1 MYNFFL
7 NFFFYNHNFNL
18 LNVTK
23 LQGVMIMKTKFSL
36 ILSACLLS
44 SSLFAKNTDDEI
56 TKLQKQLAQIQA
68 ELAQIRK
75 EREAQDKQN
84 EAVKAEL
91 ADLNDRA
98 DETEFQAALSKVKF
112 GLEFSTAV
120 SNTNYKVS
128 GQDYSANNK
137 WMNELHLNMN
147 ADINDKTKF
156 YGRLSMAKNWSQ
168 MGWSGTPYDL
178 DAGRN
183 TRTSGPV
190 LYVDRAY
197 LDYYITPEWIATIGR
212 QPGTDGPGSN
222 LRNNALRQ
230 STYPA
235 LMINTLGDA
244 LVLTYKPESLK
255 EHDVAIRA
263 AYGKVYQ
270 WDEES
275 GKVKDW
281 MGDQKSVDANLYYA
295 AIEGK
300 LPVEGMG
307 DNLLIFNVA
316 YLQDFALPLLTSN
329 QITLAEAN
337 FAQQGLPLKFTNRD
351 GVYNL
356 GDITLANL
364 HFENNNAF
372 GTNFNWFASLGYSH
386 GSNGQTLEPA
396 ATAALATKGI
406 KAKFNEEDGYSVHVG
421 GRYDFTKALKVG
433 YEFFWGSRYWYT
445 MSRPSINDPL
455 NIRMTRGTAHDFYVI
470 YQLDRYQFLRLSYTN
485 IQNIWGNRGIP
496 FGDAIKDKSRADNIM
511 LMYNVKF

>member
-1 MYNFFL
+1 
-7 NFFFYNHNFNL
+7 
-18 LNVTK
+18 
-23 LQGVMIMKTKFSL
+23 MKTKFSL

-56 TKLQKQLAQIQA
+56 IKLQKQLAQIQA

-75 EREAQDKQN
+75 EREAQAKQN

-168 MGWSGTPYDL
+168 MGWSGSPYDL

-183 TRTSGPV
+183 TRSSGPV

-197 LDYYITPEWIATIGR
+197 LDYYITPEWIATVGR

-235 LMINTLGDA
+235 LAINALGDA
-244 LVLTYKPESLK
+244 AVITYKPESLQDHK
-255 EHDVAIRA
+255 VAIRA
-263 AYGKVYQ
+263 AYGKTYQ
-270 WDEES
+270 WDEE
-275 GKVKDW
+275 GKVRDW
-281 MGDQKSVDANLYYA
+281 MSDQKDADANLYYA
-295 AIEGK
+295 AVEGE
-300 LPVEGMG
+300 LPIEGMG
-307 DNLLIFNVA
+307 NNLIIFNVA
-316 YLQDFALPLLTSN
+316 HMTDFALPLPSIPSILN
-329 QITLAEAN
+329 Q
-337 FAQQGLPLKFTNRD
+337 

-356 GDITLANL
+356 GDLTLANI
-364 HFENNNAF
+364 HFENYNAF
-372 GTNFNWFASLGYSH
+372 GTNFNYFVSLGYS
-386 GSNGQTLEPA
+386 NGANAHTLSVIPTIQSQLE
-396 ATAALATKGI
+396 
-406 KAKFNEEDGYSVHVG
+406 FNEKDGYAVHVG

-485 IQNIWGNRGIP
+485 IQNIWGNRGLP
-496 FGDAIKDKSRADNIM
+496 FGGAKKDKARADNIM

>member
-1 MYNFFL
+1 
-7 NFFFYNHNFNL
+7 
-18 LNVTK
+18 
-23 LQGVMIMKTKFSL
+23 MKTKFSL

-68 ELAQIRK
+68 ELAEIRK
-75 EREAQDKQN
+75 EREAQAKQN

-168 MGWSGTPYDL
+168 MGWSGSPLDL

-183 TRTSGPV
+183 TRSSGPV

-235 LMINTLGDA
+235 LAINALGDA
-244 LVLTYKPESLK
+244 AVITYKPESLQDHK
-255 EHDVAIRA
+255 VAIRA
-263 AYGKVYQ
+263 AYGKTYQ

-275 GKVKDW
+275 GKVRDW
-281 MGDQKSVDANLYYA
+281 MSDQKDADANLYYA
-295 AIEGK
+295 AVEGE
-300 LPVEGMG
+300 LPIEGMG
-307 DNLLIFNVA
+307 DNLIIFNVA
-316 YLQDFALPLLTSN
+316 HMTDFALPIPGSMLLGDD
-329 QITLAEAN
+329 E
-337 FAQQGLPLKFTNRD
+337 
-351 GVYNL
+351 VVNL
-356 GDITLANL
+356 GNLTLANI
-364 HFENNNAF
+364 HFENYKAF
-372 GTNFNWFASLGYSH
+372 GTNFNWFASLGYSN
-386 GSNGQTLEPA
+386 GSNNEINPLLSI
-396 ATAALATKGI
+396 ALQSKGYGNG
-406 KAKFNEEDGYSVHVG
+406 KFNEKDGYAVHVG

-455 NIRMTRGTAHDFYVI
+455 NIRMTRGTAHDVYVI

-485 IQNIWGNRGIP
+485 IQNKWGNRGIP
-496 FGDAIKDKSRADNIM
+496 LMGAKKEKSRADNIM

>member
-1 MYNFFL
+1 
-7 NFFFYNHNFNL
+7 
-18 LNVTK
+18 
-23 LQGVMIMKTKFSL
+23 MKTKFSL

-75 EREAQDKQN
+75 EREAQAKQN

-120 SNTNYKVS
+120 SNTNYKVD

-168 MGWSGTPYDL
+168 MGWSGSPLDL

-183 TRTSGPV
+183 TRSSGPV

-235 LMINTLGDA
+235 LAINALGDA
-244 LVLTYKPESLK
+244 AVITYKPESLQDHK
-255 EHDVAIRA
+255 VAIRA
-263 AYGKVYQ
+263 AYGKTYQ

-275 GKVKDW
+275 GKVRDW
-281 MGDQKSVDANLYYA
+281 MSDQKDADANLYYA
-295 AIEGK
+295 AVEGE
-300 LPVEGMG
+300 LPIEGMG
-307 DNLLIFNVA
+307 DNLIIFNVA
-316 YLQDFALPLLTSN
+316 HMTDFALPIPGSMLLGDDD
-329 QITLAEAN
+329 E
-337 FAQQGLPLKFTNRD
+337 
-351 GVYNL
+351 VVNL
-356 GDITLANL
+356 GNLTLANI
-364 HFENNNAF
+364 HFENYKAF
-372 GTNFNWFASLGYSH
+372 GTNFNWFASLGYSN
-386 GSNGQTLEPA
+386 GSNNEINPLLSI
-396 ATAALATKGI
+396 ALQSKGYGNG
-406 KAKFNEEDGYSVHVG
+406 KFNEKDGYAVHVG

-485 IQNIWGNRGIP
+485 IQNIWGNRGLP
-496 FGDAIKDKSRADNIM
+496 FGGAKKDKARADNIM

>member
-1 MYNFFL
+1 
-7 NFFFYNHNFNL
+7 
-18 LNVTK
+18 
-23 LQGVMIMKTKFSL
+23 MKTKFSL

-68 ELAQIRK
+68 ELAEIRK
-75 EREAQDKQN
+75 EREAQAKQN

-168 MGWSGTPYDL
+168 MGWSGSPLDL

-183 TRTSGPV
+183 TRSSGPV

-235 LMINTLGDA
+235 LAINALGDA
-244 LVLTYKPESLK
+244 AVITYKPESLQDHK
-255 EHDVAIRA
+255 VAIRA
-263 AYGKVYQ
+263 AYGKTYQ

-275 GKVKDW
+275 GKVRDW
-281 MGDQKSVDANLYYA
+281 MSDQKDADANLYYA
-295 AIEGK
+295 AVEGE
-300 LPVEGMG
+300 LPIEGMG
-307 DNLLIFNVA
+307 DNLIIFNVA
-316 YLQDFALPLLTSN
+316 HMTDFALPIPGSMLLGDDD
-329 QITLAEAN
+329 E
-337 FAQQGLPLKFTNRD
+337 
-351 GVYNL
+351 VVNL
-356 GDITLANL
+356 GNLTLANI
-364 HFENNNAF
+364 HFENYKAF
-372 GTNFNWFASLGYSH
+372 GTNFNWFASLGYSN
-386 GSNGQTLEPA
+386 GSNNEINPLLSI
-396 ATAALATKGI
+396 ALQSKGYGNG
-406 KAKFNEEDGYSVHVG
+406 KFNEKDGYAVHVG

-455 NIRMTRGTAHDFYVI
+455 NIRMTRGTAHDVYVI

-485 IQNIWGNRGIP
+485 IQNIWGNRGLP
-496 FGDAIKDKSRADNIM
+496 FGGAKKDKARADNIM

>member
-75 EREAQDKQN
+75 EREAQAKQN

-120 SNTNYKVS
+120 SNTNYKVD

-168 MGWSGTPYDL
+168 MGWSGSPLDL

-183 TRTSGPV
+183 TRSSGPV

-197 LDYYITPEWIATIGR
+197 LDYYITPEWIATVGR

-235 LMINTLGDA
+235 LAINALGDA
-244 LVLTYKPESLK
+244 AVITYKPESLQDHK
-255 EHDVAIRA
+255 VAIRA
-263 AYGKVYQ
+263 AYGKTYQ
-270 WDEES
+270 WDEE
-275 GKVKDW
+275 GKVRDW
-281 MGDQKSVDANLYYA
+281 MSDQKDADANLYYA
-295 AIEGK
+295 AVEGE
-300 LPVEGMG
+300 LPIEGMG
-307 DNLLIFNVA
+307 DNLIIFNVA
-316 YLQDFALPLLTSN
+316 HMTDFALPIPGSMLLGDDD
-329 QITLAEAN
+329 E
-337 FAQQGLPLKFTNRD
+337 
-351 GVYNL
+351 VVNL
-356 GDITLANL
+356 GNLTLANI
-364 HFENNNAF
+364 HFENYKAF
-372 GTNFNWFASLGYSH
+372 GTNFNWFASLGYSN
-386 GSNGQTLEPA
+386 GSNNEINPLLS
-396 ATAALATKGI
+396 AALQGKGYGNG
-406 KAKFNEEDGYSVHVG
+406 KFNEKDGYAVHVG

-485 IQNIWGNRGIP
+485 IQNIWGNRGLP
-496 FGDAIKDKSRADNIM
+496 FGGAKKDKARADNIM

>member
-75 EREAQDKQN
+75 EREAQVKQN

-183 TRTSGPV
+183 TRSSGPV

-197 LDYYITPEWIATIGR
+197 LDYYITPEWIATVGR

-235 LMINTLGDA
+235 LAINALGDA
-244 LVLTYKPESLK
+244 AVITYKPESLQDHK
-255 EHDVAIRA
+255 VAIRA
-263 AYGKVYQ
+263 AYGKTYQ
-270 WDEES
+270 WDEE
-275 GKVKDW
+275 GKVRDW
-281 MGDQKSVDANLYYA
+281 MSDQKDADANLYYA
-295 AIEGK
+295 AVEGE
-300 LPVEGMG
+300 LPIEGMG
-307 DNLLIFNVA
+307 DNLLLFNIA
-316 YLQDFALPLLTSN
+316 YLSDFALPLN
-329 QITLAEAN
+329 NGPIA
-337 FAQQGLPLKFTNRD
+337 LPGNGTILDDD
-351 GVYNL
+351 GVVNL
-356 GDITLANL
+356 GDLTIANL
-364 HFENNNAF
+364 HFENYKAF
-372 GTNFNWFASLGYSH
+372 GTNFNYFLSLDYSH
-386 GSNGQTLEPA
+386 GNNSQLSPILSGILQTQGYNG
-396 ATAALATKGI
+396 
-406 KAKFNEEDGYSVHVG
+406 KFNEEDGYAVHVG

-485 IQNIWGNRGIP
+485 IQNIWGNRGLP
-496 FGDAIKDKSRADNIM
+496 FGGAKKDKARADNIM

>member
-1 MYNFFL
+1 
-7 NFFFYNHNFNL
+7 
-18 LNVTK
+18 
-23 LQGVMIMKTKFSL
+23 MKTKFSL

-75 EREAQDKQN
+75 EREAQAKQN

-168 MGWSGTPYDL
+168 MGWSGSPYDL

-183 TRTSGPV
+183 TRSSGPV

-197 LDYYITPEWIATIGR
+197 LDYYITPEWIATVGR

-235 LMINTLGDA
+235 LAINALGDA
-244 LVLTYKPESLK
+244 AVITYKPESLQDHK
-255 EHDVAIRA
+255 VAIRT
-263 AYGKVYQ
+263 AYGKTYQ
-270 WDEES
+270 WDEE
-275 GKVKDW
+275 GKVRDW
-281 MGDQKSVDANLYYA
+281 MSDQKDADANLYYA
-295 AIEGK
+295 AVEGE
-300 LPVEGMG
+300 LPIEGMG
-307 DNLLIFNVA
+307 NNLIIFNVA
-316 YLQDFALPLLTSN
+316 HMTDFALPLPSIPSILN
-329 QITLAEAN
+329 Q
-337 FAQQGLPLKFTNRD
+337 

-356 GDITLANL
+356 GDLTLANI
-364 HFENNNAF
+364 HFENYNAF
-372 GTNFNWFASLGYSH
+372 GTNFNYFVSLGYS
-386 GSNGQTLEPA
+386 NGANAHTLSVIPTIQSQLE
-396 ATAALATKGI
+396 
-406 KAKFNEEDGYSVHVG
+406 FNEKDGYAVHVG

-485 IQNIWGNRGIP
+485 IQNIWGNRGLP
-496 FGDAIKDKSRADNIM
+496 FGGAKKDKARADNIM

>member
-1 MYNFFL
+1 
-7 NFFFYNHNFNL
+7 
-18 LNVTK
+18 
-23 LQGVMIMKTKFSL
+23 MKTKFSL

-56 TKLQKQLAQIQA
+56 TKLQKQLVQIQA

-75 EREAQDKQN
+75 EREAQAKQN

-168 MGWSGTPYDL
+168 MGWSGSPYDL

-183 TRTSGPV
+183 TRSSGPV

-197 LDYYITPEWIATIGR
+197 LDYYITPEWIATVGR

-235 LMINTLGDA
+235 LAINALGDA
-244 LVLTYKPESLK
+244 AVITYKPESLQDHK
-255 EHDVAIRA
+255 VAIRA
-263 AYGKVYQ
+263 AYGKTYQ
-270 WDEES
+270 WDEE
-275 GKVKDW
+275 GKVRDW
-281 MGDQKSVDANLYYA
+281 MSDQKDADANLYYA
-295 AIEGK
+295 AVEGE
-300 LPVEGMG
+300 LPIEGMG
-307 DNLLIFNVA
+307 NNLIIFNVA
-316 YLQDFALPLLTSN
+316 HMTDFALPLPSIPSILN
-329 QITLAEAN
+329 Q
-337 FAQQGLPLKFTNRD
+337 

-356 GDITLANL
+356 GDLTLANI
-364 HFENNNAF
+364 HFENYNAF
-372 GTNFNWFASLGYSH
+372 GTNFNYFVSLGYS
-386 GSNGQTLEPA
+386 NGANAHTLSVIPTIQSQLE
-396 ATAALATKGI
+396 
-406 KAKFNEEDGYSVHVG
+406 FNEKDGYAVHVG

-485 IQNIWGNRGIP
+485 IQNIWGNRGLP
-496 FGDAIKDKSRADNIM
+496 FGGAKKDKARADNIM

>member
-1 MYNFFL
+1 
-7 NFFFYNHNFNL
+7 
-18 LNVTK
+18 
-23 LQGVMIMKTKFSL
+23 MKTKFSL

-68 ELAQIRK
+68 ELAEIRK
-75 EREAQDKQN
+75 EREAQAKQN

-168 MGWSGTPYDL
+168 MGWSGSPLDL

-183 TRTSGPV
+183 TRSSGPV

-235 LMINTLGDA
+235 LAINALGDA
-244 LVLTYKPESLK
+244 AVITYKPESLQDHK
-255 EHDVAIRA
+255 VAIRA
-263 AYGKVYQ
+263 AYGKTYQ
-270 WDEES
+270 WDEEN
-275 GKVKDW
+275 GKVRDW
-281 MGDQKSVDANLYYA
+281 MSDQKDADANLYYA
-295 AIEGK
+295 AVEGE
-300 LPVEGMG
+300 LPIEGMG
-307 DNLLIFNVA
+307 DNLIIFNVA
-316 YLQDFALPLLTSN
+316 HMTDFALPIPGSMSLGDDD
-329 QITLAEAN
+329 E
-337 FAQQGLPLKFTNRD
+337 
-351 GVYNL
+351 VVNL
-356 GDITLANL
+356 GNLTLANI
-364 HFENNNAF
+364 HFENYKAF
-372 GTNFNWFASLGYSH
+372 GTNFNWFASLGYSN
-386 GSNGQTLEPA
+386 GSNNEINPLLSTVLQIQS
-396 ATAALATKGI
+396 KGYSNG
-406 KAKFNEEDGYSVHVG
+406 KFNEKDGYAVHVG

-485 IQNIWGNRGIP
+485 IQNIWGNRGLP
-496 FGDAIKDKSRADNIM
+496 FGGAKKDKARADNIM

>member
-68 ELAQIRK
+68 ELAEIRK
-75 EREAQDKQN
+75 EREAQAKQN

-168 MGWSGTPYDL
+168 MGWSGSPLDL

-183 TRTSGPV
+183 TRSSGPV

-235 LMINTLGDA
+235 LAINALGDA
-244 LVLTYKPESLK
+244 AVITYKPESLQDHK
-255 EHDVAIRA
+255 VAIRA
-263 AYGKVYQ
+263 AYGKTYQ
-270 WDEES
+270 WDEE
-275 GKVKDW
+275 GKIRDW
-281 MGDQKSVDANLYYA
+281 MSDQKDADANLYYA
-295 AIEGK
+295 AVEGE
-300 LPVEGMG
+300 LPIEGMG
-307 DNLLIFNVA
+307 DNLIIFNVA
-316 YLQDFALPLLTSN
+316 HMTDFALPIPGSMLLGDDD
-329 QITLAEAN
+329 E
-337 FAQQGLPLKFTNRD
+337 
-351 GVYNL
+351 VVNL
-356 GDITLANL
+356 GNLTLANI
-364 HFENNNAF
+364 HFENYKAF
-372 GTNFNWFASLGYSH
+372 GTNFNWFASLGYSN
-386 GSNGQTLEPA
+386 GSNNEINPLLSI
-396 ATAALATKGI
+396 ALQSKGYGNG
-406 KAKFNEEDGYSVHVG
+406 KFNEKDGYAVHVG

-485 IQNIWGNRGIP
+485 IQNIWGNRGLP
-496 FGDAIKDKSRADNIM
+496 FGGAKKDKARADNIM

>member
-68 ELAQIRK
+68 ELAEIRK
-75 EREAQDKQN
+75 EREAQAKQN

-168 MGWSGTPYDL
+168 MGWSGSPLDL

-183 TRTSGPV
+183 TRSSGPV

-235 LMINTLGDA
+235 LAINALGDA
-244 LVLTYKPESLK
+244 AVITYKPESLQDHK
-255 EHDVAIRA
+255 VAIRA
-263 AYGKVYQ
+263 AYGKTYQ
-270 WDEES
+270 WDEEN
-275 GKVKDW
+275 GKVRDW
-281 MGDQKSVDANLYYA
+281 MSDQKDADANLYYA
-295 AIEGK
+295 AVEGE
-300 LPVEGMG
+300 LPIEGMG
-307 DNLLIFNVA
+307 DNLIIFNVA
-316 YLQDFALPLLTSN
+316 HMTDFALPIPGSMSLVDD
-329 QITLAEAN
+329 E
-337 FAQQGLPLKFTNRD
+337 
-351 GVYNL
+351 VVNL
-356 GDITLANL
+356 GNLTLANI
-364 HFENNNAF
+364 HFENYKAF
-372 GTNFNWFASLGYSH
+372 GTNFNWFASLGYSN
-386 GSNGQTLEPA
+386 GSNNEINPLLS
-396 ATAALATKGI
+396 TALQIQSKGYSNG
-406 KAKFNEEDGYSVHVG
+406 KFNEKDGYAVHVG

-485 IQNIWGNRGIP
+485 IQNIWGNRGLP
-496 FGDAIKDKSRADNIM
+496 FGGAKKDKARADNIM

>member
-1 MYNFFL
+1 
-7 NFFFYNHNFNL
+7 
-18 LNVTK
+18 
-23 LQGVMIMKTKFSL
+23 MKTKFSL

-75 EREAQDKQN
+75 EREAQAKQN

-168 MGWSGTPYDL
+168 MGWSGSPLDL

-183 TRTSGPV
+183 TRSSGPV

-235 LMINTLGDA
+235 LAINALGDA
-244 LVLTYKPESLK
+244 AVITYKPESLQDHK
-255 EHDVAIRA
+255 VAIRA
-263 AYGKVYQ
+263 AYGKTYQ

-275 GKVKDW
+275 GKVRDW
-281 MGDQKSVDANLYYA
+281 MSDQKDADANLYYA
-295 AIEGK
+295 AVEGE
-300 LPVEGMG
+300 LPIEGMG
-307 DNLLIFNVA
+307 DNLIIFNVA
-316 YLQDFALPLLTSN
+316 HMTDFALPIPGSMLLGDDD
-329 QITLAEAN
+329 E
-337 FAQQGLPLKFTNRD
+337 
-351 GVYNL
+351 VVNL
-356 GDITLANL
+356 GNLTLANI
-364 HFENNNAF
+364 HFENYKAF
-372 GTNFNWFASLGYSH
+372 GTNFNWFASLGYSN
-386 GSNGQTLEPA
+386 GSNNEINPLLSI
-396 ATAALATKGI
+396 ALQSKGYGNG
-406 KAKFNEEDGYSVHVG
+406 KFNEKDGYAVHVG

-485 IQNIWGNRGIP
+485 IQNIWGNRGLP
-496 FGDAIKDKSRADNIM
+496 FGGAKKDKARADNIM

>member
-1 MYNFFL
+1 
-7 NFFFYNHNFNL
+7 
-18 LNVTK
+18 
-23 LQGVMIMKTKFSL
+23 MKTKFSL

-75 EREAQDKQN
+75 EREAQAKQN

-168 MGWSGTPYDL
+168 MGWSGSPYDL

-197 LDYYITPEWIATIGR
+197 LDYYITPEWIATVGR

-235 LMINTLGDA
+235 LAINALGDA
-244 LVLTYKPESLK
+244 AVITYKPESLQDHK
-255 EHDVAIRA
+255 VAIRA
-263 AYGKVYQ
+263 AYGKTYQ
-270 WDEES
+270 WDEE
-275 GKVKDW
+275 GKVRDW
-281 MGDQKSVDANLYYA
+281 MSDQKDADANLYYA
-295 AIEGK
+295 AVEGE
-300 LPVEGMG
+300 LPIEGMG
-307 DNLLIFNVA
+307 NNLIIFNVA
-316 YLQDFALPLLTSN
+316 HMTDFALPLPSIPSILN
-329 QITLAEAN
+329 Q
-337 FAQQGLPLKFTNRD
+337 

-356 GDITLANL
+356 GDLTLANI
-364 HFENNNAF
+364 HFENYNAF
-372 GTNFNWFASLGYSH
+372 GTNFNYFVSLGYS
-386 GSNGQTLEPA
+386 NGANAHTLSVIPTIQSQLE
-396 ATAALATKGI
+396 
-406 KAKFNEEDGYSVHVG
+406 FNEKDGYAVHVG

-485 IQNIWGNRGIP
+485 IQNIWGNRGLP
-496 FGDAIKDKSRADNIM
+496 FGGAKKDKARADNIM

>member
-1 MYNFFL
+1 
-7 NFFFYNHNFNL
+7 
-18 LNVTK
+18 
-23 LQGVMIMKTKFSL
+23 MKTKFSL

-68 ELAQIRK
+68 ELAEIRK
-75 EREAQDKQN
+75 EREAQAKQN

-120 SNTNYKVS
+120 SNTHYKVS

-168 MGWSGTPYDL
+168 MGWSGSPYDL

-183 TRTSGPV
+183 TRSSGPV

-197 LDYYITPEWIATIGR
+197 LDYYITPEWITTIGR

-235 LMINTLGDA
+235 LAINALGDA
-244 LVLTYKPESLK
+244 AVITYKPESLQDHK
-255 EHDVAIRA
+255 VAIRA
-263 AYGKVYQ
+263 AYGKTYQ
-270 WDEES
+270 WDEE
-275 GKVKDW
+275 GKVRDW
-281 MGDQKSVDANLYYA
+281 MSDQKDADSNLYYA
-295 AIEGK
+295 AVEGE
-300 LPVEGMG
+300 LPIEGMG
-307 DNLLIFNVA
+307 DNLIIFNVA
-316 YLQDFALPLLTSN
+316 HMTDFALPLPSIPPILN
-329 QITLAEAN
+329 Q
-337 FAQQGLPLKFTNRD
+337 

-356 GDITLANL
+356 GDLTLANI
-364 HFENNNAF
+364 HFENYNAF
-372 GTNFNWFASLGYSH
+372 GTNFNYFVSLGYS
-386 GSNGQTLEPA
+386 NGANAHTLSAISAVQSQLE
-396 ATAALATKGI
+396 
-406 KAKFNEEDGYSVHVG
+406 FNEKDGYAVHVG

-485 IQNIWGNRGIP
+485 IQNIWGNRGLP
-496 FGDAIKDKSRADNIM
+496 FGGAKKDKARADNIM

>member
-1 MYNFFL
+1 
-7 NFFFYNHNFNL
+7 
-18 LNVTK
+18 
-23 LQGVMIMKTKFSL
+23 MKTKFSL

-68 ELAQIRK
+68 ELAEIRK
-75 EREAQDKQN
+75 EREAQAKQN

-168 MGWSGTPYDL
+168 MGWSGSPLDL

-183 TRTSGPV
+183 TRSSGPV

-235 LMINTLGDA
+235 LAINALGDA
-244 LVLTYKPESLK
+244 AVITYKPESLQDHK
-255 EHDVAIRA
+255 VAIRA
-263 AYGKVYQ
+263 AYGKTYQ
-270 WDEES
+270 WDEE
-275 GKVKDW
+275 GKVRDW
-281 MGDQKSVDANLYYA
+281 MSDQKDADANLYYA
-295 AIEGK
+295 AVEGE
-300 LPVEGMG
+300 LPIEGMG
-307 DNLLIFNVA
+307 DNLILFNIA
-316 YLQDFALPLLTSN
+316 YLSDFALPLSN
-329 QITLAEAN
+329 GSIA
-337 FAQQGLPLKFTNRD
+337 LPNGSNKPATILDDD
-351 GVYNL
+351 GVVNL
-356 GDITLANL
+356 GDLTIANL
-364 HFENNNAF
+364 HFENYKAF
-372 GTNFNWFASLGYSH
+372 GTNFNYFISLGYSH
-386 GSNGQTLEPA
+386 GNNNQLTLPLSTILQQQGYNG
-396 ATAALATKGI
+396 
-406 KAKFNEEDGYSVHVG
+406 KFNEEDGYAVHVG

-485 IQNIWGNRGIP
+485 IQNIWGNRGLP
-496 FGDAIKDKSRADNIM
+496 LVERKKIKQELIISC
-511 LMYNVKF
+511 

>member
-75 EREAQDKQN
+75 EREAQAKQN

-168 MGWSGTPYDL
+168 MGWSGIPYDL

-235 LMINTLGDA
+235 LAINALGDA
-244 LVLTYKPESLK
+244 AVITYKPENLQDHK
-255 EHDVAIRA
+255 IAIRA
-263 AYGKVYQ
+263 AYGKTYQ
-270 WDEES
+270 WDEE
-275 GKVKDW
+275 GKVRDW
-281 MGDQKSVDANLYYA
+281 MSDQKDADANLYYA
-295 AIEGK
+295 AVEGE
-300 LPVEGMG
+300 LPIEGMG
-307 DNLLIFNVA
+307 DNLIIFNVA
-316 YLQDFALPLLTSN
+316 HMTDFALPLPSINLGQMVLLN
-329 QITLAEAN
+329 Q
-337 FAQQGLPLKFTNRD
+337 

-356 GDITLANL
+356 GDLTLANI
-364 HFENNNAF
+364 HFENYKAF
-372 GTNFNWFASLGYSH
+372 GTNFNYFVSLGYS
-386 GSNGQTLEPA
+386 NGANAHTLSTISA
-396 ATAALATKGI
+396 VQSQLN
-406 KAKFNEEDGYSVHVG
+406 FNEEDGYAVHVG

-455 NIRMTRGTAHDFYVI
+455 NIRMTRGTAHDVYVI

-485 IQNIWGNRGIP
+485 IQNKWSNRGLP
-496 FGDAIKDKSRADNIM
+496 FGGAKKDKARADNIM

>member
-1 MYNFFL
+1 
-7 NFFFYNHNFNL
+7 
-18 LNVTK
+18 
-23 LQGVMIMKTKFSL
+23 MKTKFSL

-75 EREAQDKQN
+75 EREAQVKQN

-183 TRTSGPV
+183 TRSSGPV

-197 LDYYITPEWIATIGR
+197 LDYYITPEWIATVGR

-235 LMINTLGDA
+235 LAINALGDA
-244 LVLTYKPESLK
+244 AVITYKPESLQDHK
-255 EHDVAIRA
+255 VAIRA
-263 AYGKVYQ
+263 AYGKTYQ
-270 WDEES
+270 WDEE
-275 GKVKDW
+275 GKIRDW
-281 MGDQKSVDANLYYA
+281 MGDQKDADANLYYA
-295 AIEGK
+295 AVEGE
-300 LPVEGMG
+300 LPIEGMG
-307 DNLLIFNVA
+307 DNLIIFNVA
-316 YLQDFALPLLTSN
+316 HMTDFALPIPGSMLLGDDD
-329 QITLAEAN
+329 E
-337 FAQQGLPLKFTNRD
+337 
-351 GVYNL
+351 VVNL
-356 GDITLANL
+356 GNLTLANI
-364 HFENNNAF
+364 HFENYKAF
-372 GTNFNWFASLGYSH
+372 GTNFNWFASLGYSN
-386 GSNGQTLEPA
+386 GSNNEINPLLSAVLQG
-396 ATAALATKGI
+396 KGYGNG
-406 KAKFNEEDGYSVHVG
+406 KFNEKDGYAVHVG

-485 IQNIWGNRGIP
+485 IQNIWGNRGLP
-496 FGDAIKDKSRADNIM
+496 FGGAKKDKARADNIM

>member
-1 MYNFFL
+1 
-7 NFFFYNHNFNL
+7 
-18 LNVTK
+18 
-23 LQGVMIMKTKFSL
+23 MKTKFSL

-75 EREAQDKQN
+75 EREAQAKQN

-120 SNTNYKVS
+120 SNTNYKVG

-235 LMINTLGDA
+235 LAINALGDA
-244 LVLTYKPESLK
+244 AVITYKPESLQDHK
-255 EHDVAIRA
+255 VAIRA
-263 AYGKVYQ
+263 AYGKTYQ
-270 WDEES
+270 WDEE
-275 GKVKDW
+275 GKVRDW
-281 MGDQKSVDANLYYA
+281 MSDQKDADANLYYA
-295 AIEGK
+295 AVEGE
-300 LPVEGMG
+300 LPIEGMG
-307 DNLLIFNVA
+307 DNLIIFNVA
-316 YLQDFALPLLTSN
+316 HMTDFALPLPSIPSILN
-329 QITLAEAN
+329 Q
-337 FAQQGLPLKFTNRD
+337 

-356 GDITLANL
+356 GDLTLANI
-364 HFENNNAF
+364 HFENYNAF
-372 GTNFNWFASLGYSH
+372 GTNFNYFVSLGYS
-386 GSNGQTLEPA
+386 NGANAHTLSANLVAQSQLE
-396 ATAALATKGI
+396 
-406 KAKFNEEDGYSVHVG
+406 FNEKDGYAVHVG

-455 NIRMTRGTAHDFYVI
+455 NIRMTRGAAHDFYVI

-485 IQNIWGNRGIP
+485 IQNKWGNRGLP
-496 FGDAIKDKSRADNIM
+496 FGGAKKDKARADNIM

>member
-1 MYNFFL
+1 
-7 NFFFYNHNFNL
+7 
-18 LNVTK
+18 
-23 LQGVMIMKTKFSL
+23 MKTKFSL

-75 EREAQDKQN
+75 EREAQAKQN

-168 MGWSGTPYDL
+168 MGWSGSPYDL

-183 TRTSGPV
+183 TRSSGPV

-197 LDYYITPEWIATIGR
+197 LDYYITPEWIATVGR

-235 LMINTLGDA
+235 LAINALGDA
-244 LVLTYKPESLK
+244 AVITYKPESLQDHK
-255 EHDVAIRA
+255 VAIRA
-263 AYGKVYQ
+263 AYGKTYQ
-270 WDEES
+270 WDEE
-275 GKVKDW
+275 GKVRDW
-281 MGDQKSVDANLYYA
+281 MSDQKDADANLYYA
-295 AIEGK
+295 AVEGE
-300 LPVEGMG
+300 LPIEGMG
-307 DNLLIFNVA
+307 DNLIIFNVA
-316 YLQDFALPLLTSN
+316 HMTDFALPIPGSMLLGDDD
-329 QITLAEAN
+329 E
-337 FAQQGLPLKFTNRD
+337 
-351 GVYNL
+351 VVNL
-356 GDITLANL
+356 GNLTLANI
-364 HFENNNAF
+364 HFENYKAF
-372 GTNFNWFASLGYSH
+372 GTNFNWFASLGYSN
-386 GSNGQTLEPA
+386 GSNNEINPLLS
-396 ATAALATKGI
+396 TALQSKGYGNG
-406 KAKFNEEDGYSVHVG
+406 KFNEKDGYAVHVG

-485 IQNIWGNRGIP
+485 IQNIWGNRGLP
-496 FGDAIKDKSRADNIM
+496 FGGAKKDKARADNIM

>member
-75 EREAQDKQN
+75 EREAQAKQN

-147 ADINDKTKF
+147 ADINNKTKF

-168 MGWSGTPYDL
+168 MGWSGSPYDL

-183 TRTSGPV
+183 TRSSGPV

-197 LDYYITPEWIATIGR
+197 LDYYITPEWIATVGR

-235 LMINTLGDA
+235 LAINALGDA
-244 LVLTYKPESLK
+244 AVITYKPESLQDHK
-255 EHDVAIRA
+255 VAIRA
-263 AYGKVYQ
+263 AYGKTYQ

-275 GKVKDW
+275 GKVRDW
-281 MGDQKSVDANLYYA
+281 MSDQKDADANLYYA
-295 AIEGK
+295 AVEGE
-300 LPVEGMG
+300 LPIEGMG
-307 DNLLIFNVA
+307 DNLIIFNVA
-316 YLQDFALPLLTSN
+316 HMTDFALPIPGSMLLGDDD
-329 QITLAEAN
+329 E
-337 FAQQGLPLKFTNRD
+337 
-351 GVYNL
+351 VVNL
-356 GDITLANL
+356 GNLTLANI
-364 HFENNNAF
+364 HFENYKAF
-372 GTNFNWFASLGYSH
+372 GTNFNWFASLGYSN
-386 GSNGQTLEPA
+386 GSNNEINPLLS
-396 ATAALATKGI
+396 TALQNKGYGNG
-406 KAKFNEEDGYSVHVG
+406 KFNEKDGYAVHVG

-485 IQNIWGNRGIP
+485 IQNIWGNRGLP
-496 FGDAIKDKSRADNIM
+496 FGGAKKDKARADNIM

>member
-1 MYNFFL
+1 
-7 NFFFYNHNFNL
+7 
-18 LNVTK
+18 
-23 LQGVMIMKTKFSL
+23 MKTKFSL

-75 EREAQDKQN
+75 EREAQAKQN
-84 EAVKAEL
+84 EDVKAEL

-168 MGWSGTPYDL
+168 MGWSGSPLDL

-183 TRTSGPV
+183 TRSSGPV

-235 LMINTLGDA
+235 LAINALGDA
-244 LVLTYKPESLK
+244 AVITYKPESLQDHK
-255 EHDVAIRA
+255 VAIRA
-263 AYGKVYQ
+263 AYGKTYQ
-270 WDEES
+270 WDEEN
-275 GKVKDW
+275 GKVRDW
-281 MGDQKSVDANLYYA
+281 MSDQKDADANLYYA
-295 AIEGK
+295 AVEGE
-300 LPVEGMG
+300 LPIEGMG
-307 DNLLIFNVA
+307 DNLIIFNVA
-316 YLQDFALPLLTSN
+316 HMTDFALPIPGSMSLGDDD
-329 QITLAEAN
+329 E
-337 FAQQGLPLKFTNRD
+337 
-351 GVYNL
+351 VVNL
-356 GDITLANL
+356 GNLTLANI
-364 HFENNNAF
+364 HFENYKAF
-372 GTNFNWFASLGYSH
+372 GTNFNWFASLGYSN
-386 GSNGQTLEPA
+386 GSNNEINPLLS
-396 ATAALATKGI
+396 TALQIQSKGYSNG
-406 KAKFNEEDGYSVHVG
+406 KFNEKDGYAVHVG

-485 IQNIWGNRGIP
+485 IQNIWGNRGLP
-496 FGDAIKDKSRADNIM
+496 FGGAKKDKARADNIM

>member
-1 MYNFFL
+1 
-7 NFFFYNHNFNL
+7 
-18 LNVTK
+18 
-23 LQGVMIMKTKFSL
+23 MKTKFSL

-68 ELAQIRK
+68 ELAEIRK
-75 EREAQDKQN
+75 EREAQAKQN

-98 DETEFQAALSKVKF
+98 NETEFQAALSKVKF

-168 MGWSGTPYDL
+168 MGWSGSPLDL

-183 TRTSGPV
+183 TRSSGPV

-235 LMINTLGDA
+235 LAINALGDA
-244 LVLTYKPESLK
+244 AVITYKPESLQDHK
-255 EHDVAIRA
+255 VAIRA
-263 AYGKVYQ
+263 AYGKTYQ

-275 GKVKDW
+275 GKVRDW
-281 MGDQKSVDANLYYA
+281 MSDQKDADANLYYA
-295 AIEGK
+295 AVEGE
-300 LPVEGMG
+300 LPIEGMG
-307 DNLLIFNVA
+307 DNLIIFNVA
-316 YLQDFALPLLTSN
+316 HMTDFALPIPGSMLLGDDD
-329 QITLAEAN
+329 E
-337 FAQQGLPLKFTNRD
+337 
-351 GVYNL
+351 VVNL
-356 GDITLANL
+356 GNLTLANI
-364 HFENNNAF
+364 HFENYKAF
-372 GTNFNWFASLGYSH
+372 GTNFNWFASLGYSN
-386 GSNGQTLEPA
+386 GSNNEINPLLSI
-396 ATAALATKGI
+396 ALQSKGYGNG
-406 KAKFNEEDGYSVHVG
+406 KFNEKDGYAVHVG

-485 IQNIWGNRGIP
+485 IQNIWGNRGLP
-496 FGDAIKDKSRADNIM
+496 FGGAKKDKARADNIM

>member
-1 MYNFFL
+1 
-7 NFFFYNHNFNL
+7 
-18 LNVTK
+18 
-23 LQGVMIMKTKFSL
+23 MKTKFSL

-75 EREAQDKQN
+75 EREAQAKQN

-168 MGWSGTPYDL
+168 MGWSGSPLDL

-235 LMINTLGDA
+235 LAINALGDA
-244 LVLTYKPESLK
+244 AVITYKPESLQDHK
-255 EHDVAIRA
+255 VAIRA
-263 AYGKVYQ
+263 AYGKTYQ
-270 WDEES
+270 WDEE
-275 GKVKDW
+275 GKVRDW
-281 MGDQKSVDANLYYA
+281 MSDQKDADANLYYA
-295 AIEGK
+295 AVEGE
-300 LPVEGMG
+300 LPIEGMG
-307 DNLLIFNVA
+307 DNLILFNIA
-316 YLQDFALPLLTSN
+316 YLSDFALPLN
-329 QITLAEAN
+329 NGPIA
-337 FAQQGLPLKFTNRD
+337 LPGGTGSGATTILDDD
-351 GVYNL
+351 GVVNL
-356 GDITLANL
+356 GDLTIANL
-364 HFENNNAF
+364 HFENYKAF
-372 GTNFNWFASLGYSH
+372 GTNFNYFLSLGYSH
-386 GSNGQTLEPA
+386 GNNNQLSSPLSTILQMQGYNG
-396 ATAALATKGI
+396 
-406 KAKFNEEDGYSVHVG
+406 KFNEEDGYAVHVG

-433 YEFFWGSRYWYT
+433 YEFFWG
-445 MSRPSINDPL
+445 
-455 NIRMTRGTAHDFYVI
+455 
-470 YQLDRYQFLRLSYTN
+470 
-485 IQNIWGNRGIP
+485 
-496 FGDAIKDKSRADNIM
+496 K
-511 LMYNVKF
+511 

>member
-1 MYNFFL
+1 
-7 NFFFYNHNFNL
+7 
-18 LNVTK
+18 
-23 LQGVMIMKTKFSL
+23 MKTKFSL

-75 EREAQDKQN
+75 EREAQAKQN

-147 ADINDKTKF
+147 ADINNKTKF

-168 MGWSGTPYDL
+168 MGWSGSPYDL

-183 TRTSGPV
+183 TRSSGPV

-197 LDYYITPEWIATIGR
+197 LDYYITPEWIATVGR

-235 LMINTLGDA
+235 LAINALGDA
-244 LVLTYKPESLK
+244 AVITYKPESLQDHK
-255 EHDVAIRA
+255 VAIRA
-263 AYGKVYQ
+263 AYGKTYQ
-270 WDEES
+270 WDEE
-275 GKVKDW
+275 GKVRDW
-281 MGDQKSVDANLYYA
+281 MSDQKDADANLYYA
-295 AIEGK
+295 AVEGE
-300 LPVEGMG
+300 LPIEGMG
-307 DNLLIFNVA
+307 NNLIIFNVA
-316 YLQDFALPLLTSN
+316 HMTDFALPLPSIPSILN
-329 QITLAEAN
+329 Q
-337 FAQQGLPLKFTNRD
+337 

-356 GDITLANL
+356 GDLTLANI
-364 HFENNNAF
+364 HFENYNAF
-372 GTNFNWFASLGYSH
+372 GTNFNYFVSLGYS
-386 GSNGQTLEPA
+386 NGANAHTLSVIPTIQSQLE
-396 ATAALATKGI
+396 
-406 KAKFNEEDGYSVHVG
+406 FNEKDGYAVHVG

-485 IQNIWGNRGIP
+485 IQNIWGNRGLP
-496 FGDAIKDKSRADNIM
+496 FGGAKKDKARADNIM

>member
-1 MYNFFL
+1 
-7 NFFFYNHNFNL
+7 
-18 LNVTK
+18 
-23 LQGVMIMKTKFSL
+23 MKTKFSL

-75 EREAQDKQN
+75 EREVQAKQN

-168 MGWSGTPYDL
+168 MGWSGSPYDL

-183 TRTSGPV
+183 TRSSGPV

-197 LDYYITPEWIATIGR
+197 LDYYITPEWIATVGR

-235 LMINTLGDA
+235 LAINALGDA
-244 LVLTYKPESLK
+244 AVITYKPESLQDHK
-255 EHDVAIRA
+255 VAIRA
-263 AYGKVYQ
+263 AYGKTYQ
-270 WDEES
+270 WDEE
-275 GKVKDW
+275 GKVRDW
-281 MGDQKSVDANLYYA
+281 MSDQKDADANLYYA
-295 AIEGK
+295 AVEGE
-300 LPVEGMG
+300 LPIEGMG
-307 DNLLIFNVA
+307 NNLIIFNVA
-316 YLQDFALPLLTSN
+316 HMTDFALPLPSIPSILN
-329 QITLAEAN
+329 Q
-337 FAQQGLPLKFTNRD
+337 

-356 GDITLANL
+356 GDLTLANI
-364 HFENNNAF
+364 HFENYNAF
-372 GTNFNWFASLGYSH
+372 GTNFNYFVSLGYS
-386 GSNGQTLEPA
+386 NGANAHTLSVIPTIQSQLE
-396 ATAALATKGI
+396 
-406 KAKFNEEDGYSVHVG
+406 FNEKDGYAVHVG

-485 IQNIWGNRGIP
+485 IQNIWGNRGLP
-496 FGDAIKDKSRADNIM
+496 FGGAKKDKARADNIM

>member
-1 MYNFFL
+1 
-7 NFFFYNHNFNL
+7 
-18 LNVTK
+18 
-23 LQGVMIMKTKFSL
+23 MKTKFLL

-68 ELAQIRK
+68 ELAEIRK
-75 EREAQDKQN
+75 EREAQAKQN

-168 MGWSGTPYDL
+168 MGWSGSPLDL

-183 TRTSGPV
+183 TRSSGPV

-235 LMINTLGDA
+235 LAINALGDA
-244 LVLTYKPESLK
+244 AVITYKPESLQDHK
-255 EHDVAIRA
+255 VAIRA
-263 AYGKVYQ
+263 AYGKTYQ
-270 WDEES
+270 WDEE
-275 GKVKDW
+275 GKVRDW
-281 MGDQKSVDANLYYA
+281 MGDQKDADANLYYA
-295 AIEGK
+295 AVEGE
-300 LPVEGMG
+300 LPIEGMG
-307 DNLLIFNVA
+307 DNLIIFNVA
-316 YLQDFALPLLTSN
+316 HMTDFALPIPGSILLDDD
-329 QITLAEAN
+329 E
-337 FAQQGLPLKFTNRD
+337 
-351 GVYNL
+351 VVNL
-356 GDITLANL
+356 GNLTLANI
-364 HFENNNAF
+364 HFENYKAF
-372 GTNFNWFASLGYSH
+372 GTNFNWFASLGYSN
-386 GSNGQTLEPA
+386 GSNNEINPLLS
-396 ATAALATKGI
+396 AALQGKGYGNG
-406 KAKFNEEDGYSVHVG
+406 KFNEKDGYAVHVG

-485 IQNIWGNRGIP
+485 IQNIWGNRGLP
-496 FGDAIKDKSRADNIM
+496 FGGAKKDKARADNIM

>member
-1 MYNFFL
+1 
-7 NFFFYNHNFNL
+7 
-18 LNVTK
+18 
-23 LQGVMIMKTKFSL
+23 MKTKFSL

-68 ELAQIRK
+68 ELAEIRK
-75 EREAQDKQN
+75 EREAQAKQN

-168 MGWSGTPYDL
+168 MGWSGSSLDL

-183 TRTSGPV
+183 TRSSGPV

-235 LMINTLGDA
+235 LAINALGDA
-244 LVLTYKPESLK
+244 AVITYKPESLQDHK
-255 EHDVAIRA
+255 VAIRA
-263 AYGKVYQ
+263 AYGKTYQ

-275 GKVKDW
+275 GKVRDW
-281 MGDQKSVDANLYYA
+281 MSDQKDADANLYYA
-295 AIEGK
+295 AVEGE
-300 LPVEGMG
+300 LPIEGMG
-307 DNLLIFNVA
+307 DNLIIFNVA
-316 YLQDFALPLLTSN
+316 HMTDFALPIPGSMLLGDDD
-329 QITLAEAN
+329 E
-337 FAQQGLPLKFTNRD
+337 
-351 GVYNL
+351 VVNL
-356 GDITLANL
+356 GNLTLANI
-364 HFENNNAF
+364 HFENYKAF
-372 GTNFNWFASLGYSH
+372 GTNFNWFASLGYSN
-386 GSNGQTLEPA
+386 GSNNEINPLLSI
-396 ATAALATKGI
+396 ALQSKGYGNG
-406 KAKFNEEDGYSVHVG
+406 KFNEKDGYAVHVG

-485 IQNIWGNRGIP
+485 IQNIWGNRGLP
-496 FGDAIKDKSRADNIM
+496 FGGAKKDKARADNIM

>member
-1 MYNFFL
+1 
-7 NFFFYNHNFNL
+7 
-18 LNVTK
+18 
-23 LQGVMIMKTKFSL
+23 MKTKFSL

-75 EREAQDKQN
+75 EREAQVKQN

-168 MGWSGTPYDL
+168 MAWSGTPYDL

-235 LMINTLGDA
+235 LAINALGDA
-244 LVLTYKPESLK
+244 AVITYKPESLQDHK
-255 EHDVAIRA
+255 VAIRA
-263 AYGKVYQ
+263 AYGKTYQ
-270 WDEES
+270 WDEE
-275 GKVKDW
+275 GKIRDW
-281 MGDQKSVDANLYYA
+281 MSDQKDADANLYYG
-295 AIEGK
+295 AIEGQ
-300 LPVEGMG
+300 LPIEGMG
-307 DNLLIFNVA
+307 DNLLLLNVA
-316 YLQDFALPLLTSN
+316 HMTDFALPLPSIPSILN
-329 QITLAEAN
+329 Q
-337 FAQQGLPLKFTNRD
+337 

-356 GDITLANL
+356 GDLTLANI
-364 HFENNNAF
+364 HFENYNAF
-372 GTNFNWFASLGYSH
+372 GTNFNYFVSLGYS
-386 GSNGQTLEPA
+386 NGANAHTLSTIPA
-396 ATAALATKGI
+396 VQSQLN
-406 KAKFNEEDGYSVHVG
+406 FNEEDGYAVHVG

-455 NIRMTRGTAHDFYVI
+455 NIRMTRGTAHDVYVI

-485 IQNIWGNRGIP
+485 IQNKWGNRGLP
-496 FGDAIKDKSRADNIM
+496 FGGAKKDKARADNIM

>member
-1 MYNFFL
+1 
-7 NFFFYNHNFNL
+7 
-18 LNVTK
+18 
-23 LQGVMIMKTKFSL
+23 MKTKFSL

-75 EREAQDKQN
+75 EREAQAKQN

-168 MGWSGTPYDL
+168 MGWSGSPYDL

-183 TRTSGPV
+183 TRSSGPV

-197 LDYYITPEWIATIGR
+197 LDYYITPEWIATVGR

-235 LMINTLGDA
+235 LAINALGDA
-244 LVLTYKPESLK
+244 AVITYKPESLQDHK
-255 EHDVAIRA
+255 VAIRA
-263 AYGKVYQ
+263 AYGKTYQ
-270 WDEES
+270 WDEE
-275 GKVKDW
+275 GKVRDW
-281 MGDQKSVDANLYYA
+281 MSDQKDADANLYYA
-295 AIEGK
+295 AVEGE
-300 LPVEGMG
+300 LPIEGMG
-307 DNLLIFNVA
+307 NNLIIFNVA
-316 YLQDFALPLLTSN
+316 HMTDFALPLPSIPSILN
-329 QITLAEAN
+329 Q
-337 FAQQGLPLKFTNRD
+337 

-356 GDITLANL
+356 GDLTLANI
-364 HFENNNAF
+364 HFENYNAF
-372 GTNFNWFASLGYSH
+372 GTNFNYFVSLGYS
-386 GSNGQTLEPA
+386 NGANAHTLSVIPTMQSQLE
-396 ATAALATKGI
+396 
-406 KAKFNEEDGYSVHVG
+406 FNEKDGYAVHVG

-485 IQNIWGNRGIP
+485 IQNIWGNRGLP
-496 FGDAIKDKSRADNIM
+496 FGGAKKDKARADNIM

>member
-1 MYNFFL
+1 MFFL
-7 NFFFYNHNFNL
+7 KYPLHNL

-68 ELAQIRK
+68 ELAEIRK
-75 EREAQDKQN
+75 EREAQAKQN

-120 SNTNYKVS
+120 SNTHYKVS

-168 MGWSGTPYDL
+168 MGWSGSPLDL

-183 TRTSGPV
+183 TRSSGPV

-235 LMINTLGDA
+235 LAINALGDA
-244 LVLTYKPESLK
+244 AVITYKPESLQDHK
-255 EHDVAIRA
+255 VAIRA
-263 AYGKVYQ
+263 AYGKTYQ

-275 GKVKDW
+275 GKVRDW
-281 MGDQKSVDANLYYA
+281 MSDQKDADANLYYA
-295 AIEGK
+295 AVEGE
-300 LPVEGMG
+300 LPIEGMG
-307 DNLLIFNVA
+307 DNLIIFNVA
-316 YLQDFALPLLTSN
+316 HMTDFALPIPGSMLLGDDD
-329 QITLAEAN
+329 E
-337 FAQQGLPLKFTNRD
+337 
-351 GVYNL
+351 VVNL
-356 GDITLANL
+356 GNLTLANI
-364 HFENNNAF
+364 HFENYKAF
-372 GTNFNWFASLGYSH
+372 GTNFNWFASLGYSN
-386 GSNGQTLEPA
+386 GSNNEINPLLSI
-396 ATAALATKGI
+396 ALQ
-406 KAKFNEEDGYSVHVG
+406 S
-421 GRYDFTKALKVG
+421 
-433 YEFFWGSRYWYT
+433 
-445 MSRPSINDPL
+445 
-455 NIRMTRGTAHDFYVI
+455 
-470 YQLDRYQFLRLSYTN
+470 
-485 IQNIWGNRGIP
+485 
-496 FGDAIKDKSRADNIM
+496 
-511 LMYNVKF
+511 

>member
-1 MYNFFL
+1 
-7 NFFFYNHNFNL
+7 
-18 LNVTK
+18 
-23 LQGVMIMKTKFSL
+23 MKTKFSL

-68 ELAQIRK
+68 ELAEIRK
-75 EREAQDKQN
+75 EREAQAKQN

-168 MGWSGTPYDL
+168 MGWSGSPLDL

-183 TRTSGPV
+183 TRSSGPV

-235 LMINTLGDA
+235 LAINALGDA
-244 LVLTYKPESLK
+244 AVITYKPESLQDHK
-255 EHDVAIRA
+255 VAIRA
-263 AYGKVYQ
+263 AYGKTYQ
-270 WDEES
+270 WDEE
-275 GKVKDW
+275 GKVRDW
-281 MGDQKSVDANLYYA
+281 MSDQKDADANLYYA
-295 AIEGK
+295 AVEGE
-300 LPVEGMG
+300 LPIEGMG
-307 DNLLIFNVA
+307 DNLLLLNVA
-316 YLQDFALPLLTSN
+316 YISDFSLP
-329 QITLAEAN
+329 I
-337 FAQQGLPLKFTNRD
+337 D
-351 GVYNL
+351 GGAIINNLIGGAGVKNL
-356 GDITLANL
+356 GDATIANI
-364 HFENNNAF
+364 HFENYKAF
-372 GTNFNWFASLGYSH
+372 GTNFNWFASLGYSN
-386 GSNGQTLEPA
+386 GSNNEINPLLS
-396 ATAALATKGI
+396 AALQGKGYGNG
-406 KAKFNEEDGYSVHVG
+406 KFNEKDGYAVHVG

-485 IQNIWGNRGIP
+485 IQNIWGNRGLP
-496 FGDAIKDKSRADNIM
+496 FGGAKKDKARADNIM

>member
-1 MYNFFL
+1 
-7 NFFFYNHNFNL
+7 
-18 LNVTK
+18 
-23 LQGVMIMKTKFSL
+23 MKTKFSL

-68 ELAQIRK
+68 ELAEIRK
-75 EREAQDKQN
+75 EREAQAKQN

-137 WMNELHLNMN
+137 WMNEFHLNMN

-168 MGWSGTPYDL
+168 MGWSGSPLDL

-183 TRTSGPV
+183 TRSSGPV

-235 LMINTLGDA
+235 LAINALGDA
-244 LVLTYKPESLK
+244 AVITYKPESLQDHK
-255 EHDVAIRA
+255 VAIRA
-263 AYGKVYQ
+263 AYGKTYQ
-270 WDEES
+270 WDEEN
-275 GKVKDW
+275 GKVRDW
-281 MGDQKSVDANLYYA
+281 MSDQKDADANLYYA
-295 AIEGK
+295 AVEGE
-300 LPVEGMG
+300 LPIEGMG
-307 DNLLIFNVA
+307 DNLIIFNVA
-316 YLQDFALPLLTSN
+316 HMTDFALPIPGSMSLGDDD
-329 QITLAEAN
+329 E
-337 FAQQGLPLKFTNRD
+337 
-351 GVYNL
+351 VVNL
-356 GDITLANL
+356 GNLTLANI
-364 HFENNNAF
+364 HFENYKAF
-372 GTNFNWFASLGYSH
+372 GTNFNWFASLGYSN
-386 GSNGQTLEPA
+386 GSNNEINPLLS
-396 ATAALATKGI
+396 TALQIQSKGYSNG
-406 KAKFNEEDGYSVHVG
+406 KFNEKDGYAVHVG

-485 IQNIWGNRGIP
+485 IQNIWGNRGLP
-496 FGDAIKDKSRADNIM
+496 FGGAKKDKARADNIM

>member
-1 MYNFFL
+1 
-7 NFFFYNHNFNL
+7 
-18 LNVTK
+18 
-23 LQGVMIMKTKFSL
+23 MKTKFSL

-75 EREAQDKQN
+75 EREAQAKQN

-168 MGWSGTPYDL
+168 MGWSGSPLDL

-183 TRTSGPV
+183 TRSSGPV

-235 LMINTLGDA
+235 LAINALGDA
-244 LVLTYKPESLK
+244 AVITYKPESLQDHK
-255 EHDVAIRA
+255 VAIRA
-263 AYGKVYQ
+263 AYGKTYQ
-270 WDEES
+270 WDEE
-275 GKVKDW
+275 GKVRDW
-281 MGDQKSVDANLYYA
+281 MSDQKDADANLYYA
-295 AIEGK
+295 AVEGE
-300 LPVEGMG
+300 LPIEGMG
-307 DNLLIFNVA
+307 DNLIIFNVA
-316 YLQDFALPLLTSN
+316 HMTDFALPLPSIPSILN
-329 QITLAEAN
+329 Q
-337 FAQQGLPLKFTNRD
+337 

-356 GDITLANL
+356 GDLTLANI
-364 HFENNNAF
+364 HFENYNAF
-372 GTNFNWFASLGYSH
+372 GTNFNYFVSLGYS
-386 GSNGQTLEPA
+386 NGANAHTLSANPVAQSQLE
-396 ATAALATKGI
+396 
-406 KAKFNEEDGYSVHVG
+406 FNEKDGYAVHVG

-496 FGDAIKDKSRADNIM
+496 FGGAKKDKARADNIM

>member
-75 EREAQDKQN
+75 EREAQAKQN

-183 TRTSGPV
+183 TRSSGPV

-197 LDYYITPEWIATIGR
+197 LDYYITPEWIATVGR

-235 LMINTLGDA
+235 LAINALGDA
-244 LVLTYKPESLK
+244 AVITYKPESLQDHK
-255 EHDVAIRA
+255 VAIRA
-263 AYGKVYQ
+263 AYGKTYQ
-270 WDEES
+270 WDEEN
-275 GKVKDW
+275 GKVRDW
-281 MGDQKSVDANLYYA
+281 MSDQKDADANLYYA
-295 AIEGK
+295 AVEGE
-300 LPVEGMG
+300 LPIEGMG
-307 DNLLIFNVA
+307 DNLIIFNVA
-316 YLQDFALPLLTSN
+316 HMTDFALPIPGSMSLGDDD
-329 QITLAEAN
+329 E
-337 FAQQGLPLKFTNRD
+337 
-351 GVYNL
+351 VVNL
-356 GDITLANL
+356 GNLTLANI
-364 HFENNNAF
+364 HFENYKAF
-372 GTNFNWFASLGYSH
+372 GTNFNWFASLGYSN
-386 GSNGQTLEPA
+386 GSNNEINPLLS
-396 ATAALATKGI
+396 TALQIQSKGYSNG
-406 KAKFNEEDGYSVHVG
+406 KFNEKDGYAVHVG

-485 IQNIWGNRGIP
+485 IQNIWGNRGLP
-496 FGDAIKDKSRADNIM
+496 FGGAKKDKARADNIM